1 MDAHRKT
8 SLHLDMALDGDSSN
22 RLEQTFAASPSKRK
36 LDEFEEVAFNVE
48 THKRFCEDLGERE
61 VDANVTAEE
70 RWV

>member
-1 MDAHRKT
+1 MDAHRKA
-8 SLHLDMALDGDSSN
+8 SLHLDMAFDDDSSK
-22 RLEQTFAASPSKRK
+22 RLEQTFAASPGKRK

-48 THKRFCEDLGERE
+48 THKRFCEGLEERE